1 MSKLKRLLTN
11 WRVIILALFVL
22 FMLFAIRPTPWNEG
36 VLIKNVVK
44 NSSAALA
51 GIPNPAPN
59 APPLTKE
66 VILSIN
72 NKPIKNVQD
81 YYAFVKTLRINQS
94 IQIKT
99 NKGLYKLI
107 TREAFEIIETNQTQ
121 EVTVPELQE
130 IEEKINGTL
139 TKTNKT
145 VQKTV
150 LAEVTMRKSKGLEDI
165 GLRVDNAPTSN
176 LRKGLDLQGGTRVLL
191 KPAEPVSEDTLNIMI
206 DSLKERLNVYGVSDI
221 VIAPVQDKPGFLG
234 EPSRFILVEIAG
246 ATEEEVKELLARQGK
261 FEATIGNQTVFRG
274 GNDVTYVCRTAECS
288 GIDPNRGCGTV
299 QGGFV
304 CGFLFSISL
313 SPQAAQQ
320 QADVTKSLKVITDR
334 NGNYLEQPLKLYL
347 DDQEVD
353 SLNIADDLKGRAV
366 TDIAITGSGFGST
379 QEEAARST
387 LENMKRLQ
395 TILITGSLPVKLEI
409 ARIDTISPTL
419 GLQFL
424 KNAWWA
430 GLLAVA
436 AVALILVINYRRI
449 KIAIPIA
456 LTSVTEV
463 LLTIGVYALFGWSFD
478 LAAIAGL
485 IVAVGTGVNDQ
496 IIIIDETLKKQALET
511 VYGWKERIKKA
522 FFIIFSGYCT
532 EVVAMLPLLFAGA
545 GLLKGFALTTIIVVS
560 IGVFVTRPAY
570 AAMIQILYEDTD

>member
-1 MSKLKRLLTN
+1 MGNIKRVFTN
-11 WRVIILALFVL
+11 LRIVIFLVFVL
-22 FMLFAIRPTPWNEG
+22 FMLFAIRPAPWNEG
-36 VLIKNVVK
+36 VMIKSVAK

-51 GIPNPAPN
+51 GIQNPKPEAT
-59 APPLTKE
+59 PLARE

-72 NKPIKNVQD
+72 NKPITDVQD
-81 YYAFVKTLRINQS
+81 YYAFVKTLRINQT
-94 IQIKT
+94 IQVKT
-99 NKGLYKLI
+99 TKGLYKLV
-107 TREAFEIIETNQTQ
+107 TREAFDVIETNQTE
-121 EVTVPELQE
+121 EVTVMEEQETEELVS
-130 IEEKINGTL
+130 GTL
-139 TKTNKT
+139 VKINKT
-145 VQKTV
+145 VPKKV
-150 LAEVTMRKSKGLEDI
+150 FAEVTLRKSKGLEDL
-165 GLRVDNAPTSN
+165 GLRVDNAATSN

-191 KPAEPVSEDTLNIMI
+191 KPAEPVSEDTLNLMI

-221 VIAPVQDKPGFLG
+221 VVAPVQDKPGFLG
-234 EPSRFILVEIAG
+234 EPNRFILVEIAG
-246 ATEEEVKELLARQGK
+246 ATEEEVKELLGRQGK
-261 FEATIGNQTVFRG
+261 FEATIGDETVFRG
-274 GNDVTYVCRTAECS
+274 GQDITYVCRTADCS

-299 QGGFV
+299 QGGWA

-313 SPQAAQQ
+313 SPPAAQR
-320 QADVTKSLKVITDR
+320 QADITKDLKIITER
-334 NGNYLEQPLKLYL
+334 GGNYLELPLKLYL

-353 SLNIADDLKGRAV
+353 SLNIADDLRGRAV
-366 TDIAITGSGFGST
+366 TDIAITGSGFGTT
-379 QEEAARST
+379 QEEATRSA

-409 ARIDTISPTL
+409 VRIDTISPTL

-424 KNAWWA
+424 KNAWFA

-436 AVALILVINYRRI
+436 AVALILTINYRRI

-496 IIIIDETLKKQALET
+496 IIIIDETLKRQATET
-511 VYGWKERIKKA
+511 VYGWKERIKRA
-522 FFIIFSGYCT
+522 FFIIFSGYMT

-560 IGVFVTRPAY
+560 IGVFITRPAY
-570 AAMIQILYEDTD
+570 AAMIQILYEETD

>member
-1 MSKLKRLLTN
+1 MGKLKRMLTN
-11 WRVIILALFVL
+11 VRIIIFLVFVL
-22 FMLFAIRPTPWNEG
+22 FMLFAIMPTPWNEG
-36 VLIKNVVK
+36 VMIKNVIK
-44 NSSAALA
+44 NSSAAIA
-51 GIPNPAPN
+51 GIQNPKAN
-59 APPLTKE
+59 APPLSKE
-66 VILSIN
+66 IILNIN
-72 NKPIKNVQD
+72 NKPINDIQN
-81 YYAFVKTLRINQS
+81 YYTFVKGLRINQT
-94 IQIKT
+94 IQVRT
-99 NKGLYKLI
+99 NKGLYKLV
-107 TREAFEIIETNQTQ
+107 TKEAFQIIELNTTQ
-121 EVTVPELQE
+121 EITVQE
-130 IEEKINGTL
+130 EREVNETVNGTVL
-139 TKTNKT
+139 LVNKT
-145 VQKTV
+145 MPVRKLV
-150 LAEVTMRKSKGLEDI
+150 EVTARKSIGLEDL
-165 GLRVDNAPTSN
+165 GLRVDNAPTTN

-191 KPAEPVSEDTLNIMI
+191 KPAEQVSEDTLNLMI

-221 VIAPVQDKPGFLG
+221 VVAPVQDKPGFLG
-234 EPSRFILVEIAG
+234 EPNRFILVEIAG

-261 FEATIGNQTVFRG
+261 FEATVGNKTVFRG
-274 GNDVTYVCRTAECS
+274 GQDVTYVCRTAECS
-288 GIDPNRGCGTV
+288 GIDPQRGCGPV

-313 SPQAAQQ
+313 SPAAAQR
-320 QADVTKSLKVITDR
+320 QADATKNLKVITER
-334 NGNYLEQPLKLYL
+334 GGGYLSEPLKLYL

-353 SLNIADDLKGRAV
+353 SLNIAEDLKGRAV
-366 TDIAITGSGFGST
+366 TDIAITGSGFGAS

-395 TILITGSLPVKLEI
+395 TVLITGSLPVKI
-409 ARIDTISPTL
+409 DIVRIDIISPTL

-449 KIAIPIA
+449 MIAIPIA
-456 LTSVTEV
+456 LTSMAEV
-463 LLTIGVYALFGWSFD
+463 LLAIGVYALFGWSFD

-496 IIIIDETLKKQALET
+496 IIIIDETLKKQT
-511 VYGWKERIKKA
+511 SGIVFGWKERIKKA

-560 IGVFVTRPAY
+560 IGVFITRPAY
-570 AAMIQILYEDTD
+570 AAMIQILYEGKD

>member
-1 MSKLKRLLTN
+1 MGKIKRLLTN
-11 WRVIILALFVL
+11 WRVILLLLSIL

-36 VLIKNVVK
+36 ALIKNVVK
-44 NSSAALA
+44 NSTAALA

-66 VILSIN
+66 TILSIN

-81 YYAFVKTLRINQS
+81 YYAFVKTLRVNQS

-99 NKGLYKLI
+99 NKGLYKLA
-107 TREAFEIIETNQTQ
+107 TREAFETIETNQTK
-121 EVTVPELQE
+121 EVTVPETQE
-130 IEEKINGTL
+130 VEEKINGTL
-139 TKTNKT
+139 TKINKT
-145 VQKTV
+145 VQKKV
-150 LAEVTMRKSKGLEDI
+150 LAEVTFKNSLGVEDP
-165 GLRVDNAPTSN
+165 GLRVDNAPASN
-176 LRKGLDLQGGTRVLL
+176 LRQGLDLQGGTRVLL
-191 KPAEPVSEDTLNIMI
+191 KPAEPVSEETLNTMI

-221 VIAPVQDKPGFLG
+221 VIASVQDKPSFLG
-234 EPSRFILVEIAG
+234 EPNRFILVEIAG
-246 ATEEEVKELLARQGK
+246 ATEEEVKDLLARQGK
-261 FEATIGNQTVFRG
+261 FEATIGNTTVFRG
-274 GNDVTYVCRTAECS
+274 GNDITYVCKTAECS

-299 QGGFV
+299 QGGWV
-304 CGFLFSISL
+304 CGFMFSISL
-313 SPQAAQQ
+313 SPEAAQK
-320 QADVTKSLKVITDR
+320 QADTTKNIKVITDR

-379 QEEAARST
+379 QEEATRAT

-395 TILITGSLPVKLEI
+395 TILVTGSLPVKLEI
-409 ARIDTISPTL
+409 VRIDTISPTL
-419 GLQFL
+419 GQQFL
-424 KNAWWA
+424 KNAWLA

-496 IIIIDETLKKQALET
+496 IIIIDETLKRQATET
-511 VYGWKERIKKA
+511 AYGWKERIKRA
-522 FFIIFSGYCT
+522 FFIIFSGYLT

-570 AAMIQILYEDTD
+570 AAMIQILYED